1 MIKDPKSTLVSA
13 SPYLSTLHNRMAVG
27 KGGRGRGGMWVSCTA
42 ALRDPDG
49 YAEPFFYSLVI
60 WK

>member
-27 KGGRGRGGMWVSCTA
+27 KGGEGEGEGGYVGKLHCSA
-42 ALRDPDG
+42 AR
-49 YAEPFFYSLVI
+49 S
-60 WK
+60 